1 MVLKKLHLSN
11 IILTICSLVYFWILI
26 KIILLKNGFI
36 NYGYNANFILF
47 DFVNQYKAAAQEI
60 LSENVHCDGV
70 RLNQVLINILGNL
83 ALFIPLSIILI
94 NYFKFLTCSNIIF
107 ANFITSLS
115 FELIQLSTG
124 WGIFDVDDIFLNT
137 LGGIIGIIIYHL
149 ITKNKHSKIPSTIF
163 LINFGIIGYISLY
176 KFYPILL
183 PSFII

>member
-47 DFVNQYKAAAQEI
+47 DFVNQYHNQG
-60 LSENVHCDGV
+60 LSQT
-70 RLNQVLINILGNL
+70 LL
-83 ALFIPLSIILI
+83 IPLSIILI
-94 NYFKFLTCSNIIF
+94 NYFKSLTYCNIIF

>member
-1 MVLKKLHLSN
+1 MILKKLHFSN
-11 IILTICSLVYFWILI
+11 IVLAICSLVYFWILI

-47 DFVNQYKAAAQEI
+47 DFVNQYQNYG
-60 LSENVHCDGV
+60 LSQT
-70 RLNQVLINILGNL
+70 LLINVFGNI

-94 NYFKFLTCSNIIF
+94 NYFKSLSYSNIIF

-124 WGIFDVDDIFLNT
+124 WGVFDVDDIFLNT
-137 LGGIIGIIIYHL
+137 LGGIIGLIIYYL
-149 ITKNKHSKIPSTIF
+149 ITHNKHNKLPSTIF
-163 LINFGIIGYISLY
+163 LVSFGIIGFISLH
-176 KFYPILL
+176 KFYPVLL

>member
-47 DFVNQYKAAAQEI
+47 DFVTQYHNQG
-60 LSENVHCDGV
+60 LSQT
-70 RLNQVLINILGNL
+70 LLINILGNL

-94 NYFKFLTCSNIIF
+94 NYFKSLTCSNIIF

>member
-47 DFVNQYKAAAQEI
+47 DFVNQYHNQG
-60 LSENVHCDGV
+60 LSQT
-70 RLNQVLINILGNL
+70 LLINILGNL

-149 ITKNKHSKIPSTIF
+149 ITKNKHSSTSIITIIF
-163 LINFGIIGYISLY
+163 HVLKKNLQLFTELLNEQFLKYI
-176 KFYPILL
+176 
-183 PSFII
+183 FI

>member
-11 IILTICSLVYFWILI
+11 IILKICSLVYFWILI

-47 DFVNQYKAAAQEI
+47 DFVNQYHNQG
-60 LSENVHCDGV
+60 LSQT
-70 RLNQVLINILGNL
+70 LLINILGNL

-94 NYFKFLTCSNIIF
+94 NYFKSLTYCNIIF

>member
-47 DFVNQYKAAAQEI
+47 DFVNQYHNQG
-60 LSENVHCDGV
+60 LSQT
-70 RLNQVLINILGNL
+70 LLINILGNL

-94 NYFKFLTCSNIIF
+94 NYFKSLTCSNIIF

>member
-47 DFVNQYKAAAQEI
+47 DFVNQYHNQG
-60 LSENVHCDGV
+60 LSQT
-70 RLNQVLINILGNL
+70 LLINILGNL

-94 NYFKFLTCSNIIF
+94 NYFKPLTYCNIIF

>member
-1 MVLKKLHLSN
+1 MVLKKMHLSN

-47 DFVNQYKAAAQEI
+47 DFVNQYHNQG
-60 LSENVHCDGV
+60 LSQT
-70 RLNQVLINILGNL
+70 LLINILGNL

>member
-47 DFVNQYKAAAQEI
+47 DFVNQYHNQG
-60 LSENVHCDGV
+60 LSQT
-70 RLNQVLINILGNL
+70 LLINILVNL
-83 ALFIPLSIILI
+83 ALFIHLSIILI
-94 NYFKFLTCSNIIF
+94 NYFKSLTYCNIIF

>member
-1 MVLKKLHLSN
+1 MVLKKMHLSN

-47 DFVNQYKAAAQEI
+47 DFVNQYHNQG
-60 LSENVHCDGV
+60 LSQT
-70 RLNQVLINILGNL
+70 LLINILGNL

-94 NYFKFLTCSNIIF
+94 NYFKSLTYCNIIF